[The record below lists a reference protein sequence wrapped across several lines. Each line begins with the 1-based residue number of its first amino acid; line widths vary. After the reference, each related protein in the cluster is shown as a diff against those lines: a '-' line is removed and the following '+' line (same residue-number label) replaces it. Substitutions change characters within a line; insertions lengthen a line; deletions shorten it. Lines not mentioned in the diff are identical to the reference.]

1 MRKSPFA
8 ACTLSRTFACSC
20 NRKCVSYLFPLKS
33 VETAALGGCKG
44 ERNGMKA
51 GPTTFPLPLAPR
63 NMAAFSPR
71 LPEVCVSS
79 RESFIALMEP
89 GYIQQLIW
97 STRQDRH
104 QDSRLCVCEVSVLL
118 PLPQK
123 HTRTCT
129 NACTHTQPVLP
140 LHGRPS

>member
-1 MRKSPFA
+1 M
-8 ACTLSRTFACSC
+8 
-20 NRKCVSYLFPLKS
+20 SYLFPLKS

-104 QDSRLCVCEVSVLL
+104 HQDRRLCVCMKSACSCRCHKNTHAHA
-118 PLPQK
+118 QTHA
-123 HTRTCT
+123 HTLSLCCPCM
-129 NACTHTQPVLP
+129 A
-140 LHGRPS
+140 GRPSLGSRSLLPKHDPQ